1 MVELKRYLIS
11 QAVCPPLTVTA
22 VHALGLDD
30 VTVTAVVDKR
40 PYRVQKLSVKSLGF
54 YKGMERKRKQLSFNV
69 IWLLCIFR
77 C

>member
-40 PYRVQKLSVKSLGF
+40 PYRVQKLSVS
-54 YKGMERKRKQLSFNV
+54 
-69 IWLLCIFR
+69 W
-77 C
+77 